1 MRKYAKRGN
10 SMEANRISYLNDLV
24 IRKHNG
30 MIKVITGVRRCG
42 KSYLLFKLFKKHLK
56 KEGVNESHIIEI
68 QLDNRN
74 QKDLQ
79 NPDVCYRYVEDK
91 IKDKKMYY
99 LLLDEVQLMDDF
111 ESVLNGF
118 LHIDNL
124 DVYVTGSNSK
134 FLSTDIITEFR
145 GRGDEVRI
153 YPLTFSEY
161 YEVVKG
167 DFDNAW
173 LTYQTYGGLPALLTM
188 ESDKQKTEYLESL
201 FANVYINDVIERN
214 KIRNS
219 DILDDLVNVLASSIG
234 SLTNPTIIANTY
246 SSSKK
251 SNCSHKTISAYIKYL
266 EEAFLVSE
274 SSRYDIKGRKY
285 IGTNKKYYFVD
296 IGLRNVRL
304 GFRQQ
309 EPTHLMEN
317 IIYNELKTRGFKVDV
332 GNIERNEKNKEGVS
346 VRKQLEVDFVA
357 NRGYERY
364 YIQSAYRLEN
374 EEKWMQ
380 EKRSLIQVGDSFRKF
395 IIVRDNIKTWQDDNG
410 FVIMGL
416 KNFLLSSNS
425 LEDFVK

>member
-1 MRKYAKRGN
+1 
-10 SMEANRISYLNDLV
+10 MEANRISYLNDLV

-56 KEGVNESHIIEI
+56 KEGVNENHIIEI
-68 QLDNRN
+68 QLDNRT

-79 NPDVCYRYVEDK
+79 NPDICYRYVEDK

-99 LLLDEVQLMDDF
+99 LLLDEVQLMGDF

-188 ESDKQKTEYLESL
+188 ETDKQKTEYLESL

-214 KIRNS
+214 KIRNG

-274 SSRYDIKGRKY
+274 SARYDIKGRKY

-296 IGLRNVRL
+296 VGLRNVRL

-380 EKRSLIQVGDSFRKF
+380 EKRSLLQVGDSFRKF

-416 KNFLLSSNS
+416 KNFLLNSNS
-425 LEDFVK
+425 LNI

>member
-1 MRKYAKRGN
+1 
-10 SMEANRISYLNDLV
+10 MEANRISYINDLV

-56 KEGVNESHIIEI
+56 KEGVNENHIIEI
-68 QLDNRN
+68 QLDNRS
-74 QKDLQ
+74 QKNLQ
-79 NPDVCYRYVEDK
+79 NPDVCYRYVKDK

-167 DFDNAW
+167 DFDDAW

-188 ESDKQKTEYLESL
+188 ETDKQKTEYLDSL

-234 SLTNPTIIANTY
+234 SLTNPTIIENTY
-246 SSSKK
+246 CSSKK

-266 EEAFLVSE
+266 KDAFLISE
-274 SSRYDIKGRKY
+274 ASRYDIKGRKY

-296 IGLRNVRL
+296 VGLRNVRL

-332 GNIERNEKNKEGVS
+332 GNIERNEKNKEGIS

-357 NRGYERY
+357 NRGNERY
-364 YIQSAYRLEN
+364 YIQSAYKLEN
-374 EEKWMQ
+374 EEKWVQ
-380 EKRSLIQVGDSFRKF
+380 EKRSLMQVRDSFRKF
-395 IIVRDNIKTWQDDNG
+395 IIVRDNIKTWQDNNG
-410 FVIMGL
+410 FVIMGI
-416 KNFLLSSNS
+416 KSFLLNSNS
-425 LEDFVK
+425 LEVCIK

>member
-1 MRKYAKRGN
+1 
-10 SMEANRISYLNDLV
+10 MEANRISYINDLV

-42 KSYLLFKLFKKHLK
+42 KSYLLFKLFKKYLK
-56 KEGVNESHIIEI
+56 KEGVNENHIIEI

-118 LHIDNL
+118 LYIDNL

-153 YPLTFSEY
+153 FPLTFSEY

-167 DFDNAW
+167 DFDDAW

-188 ESDKQKTEYLESL
+188 ETDKQKTEYLDSL

-246 SSSKK
+246 CSSKK

-266 EEAFLVSE
+266 EDAFLVSE
-274 SSRYDIKGRKY
+274 SARYDIKGRKY

-296 IGLRNVRL
+296 VGLRNVRL

-317 IIYNELKTRGFKVDV
+317 IIYNELKARGFKVDV
-332 GNIERNEKNKEGVS
+332 GNIERNEKNKEGIS

-357 NRGYERY
+357 NRGNERY

-374 EEKWMQ
+374 EEKWIQ
-380 EKRSLIQVGDSFRKF
+380 EKRSLMQVGDSFRKF

-416 KNFLLSSNS
+416 KNFLLNSNS
-425 LEDFVK
+425 LEVCTN

>member
-1 MRKYAKRGN
+1 
-10 SMEANRISYLNDLV
+10 
-24 IRKHNG
+24 
-30 MIKVITGVRRCG
+30 
-42 KSYLLFKLFKKHLK
+42 
-56 KEGVNESHIIEI
+56 
-68 QLDNRN
+68 
-74 QKDLQ
+74 
-79 NPDVCYRYVEDK
+79 
-91 IKDKKMYY
+91 MYY

-118 LHIDNL
+118 LYIDNL

-167 DFDNAW
+167 EFDDAW

-188 ESDKQKTEYLESL
+188 ETDKQKTEYLDSL
-201 FANVYINDVIERN
+201 FSNVYINDVIERN
-214 KIRNS
+214 KIRDG

-234 SLTNPTIIANTY
+234 SLINPTIIANTY

-251 SNCSHKTISAYIKYL
+251 SNCSHKTISSYIKYL
-266 EEAFLVSE
+266 EDAFLISE
-274 SSRYDIKGRKY
+274 SPRYDIKGRKY

-296 IGLRNVRL
+296 VGIRNARL
-304 GFRQQ
+304 AFRQQ

-332 GNIERNEKNKEGVS
+332 GNIERNEKNNEGIS

-357 NRGYERY
+357 NRGNERY
-364 YIQSAYRLEN
+364 YIQAAYKLEN

-380 EKRSLIQVGDSFRKF
+380 EKRSLNQIRDSFRKF

-416 KNFLLSSNS
+416 KNFLLNSNS
-425 LEDFVK
+425 LEVCTK

>member
-1 MRKYAKRGN
+1 
-10 SMEANRISYLNDLV
+10 MEANRISYINDLV

-42 KSYLLFKLFKKHLK
+42 KTYLLFKLFKKYLK
-56 KEGVNESHIIEI
+56 KEGVNENHIIEI

-118 LHIDNL
+118 LYIDNL

-153 YPLTFSEY
+153 FPLSFSEY

-167 DFDNAW
+167 DFDDAW

-188 ESDKQKTEYLESL
+188 ETDKQKTEYLDSL

-246 SSSKK
+246 CSSKK

-274 SSRYDIKGRKY
+274 SARYDIKGRKY

-296 IGLRNVRL
+296 VGLRNVRL

-332 GNIERNEKNKEGVS
+332 GNIERNEKNKEGIS

-357 NRGYERY
+357 NRGNERY

-374 EEKWMQ
+374 EEKWIQ
-380 EKRSLIQVGDSFRKF
+380 EKRSLMQVRDSFRKF

-416 KNFLLSSNS
+416 KNFLLNSNS
-425 LEDFVK
+425 LEVCTN

>member
-1 MRKYAKRGN
+1 
-10 SMEANRISYLNDLV
+10 MEANRTSYVNDLV

-42 KSYLLFKLFKKHLK
+42 KSYLLFKLFKNYLK
-56 KEGVNESHIIEI
+56 KEGVSANHIIEI
-68 QLDNRN
+68 QLDRRN
-74 QKDLQ
+74 QKNLQ
-79 NPDVCYRYVEDK
+79 NPDVCYSYVEDK
-91 IKDKKMYY
+91 IKDKRMYY

-111 ESVLNGF
+111 VSVLNGF

-145 GRGDEVRI
+145 GRGDEVRV

-173 LTYQTYGGLPALLTM
+173 LTYQTYGGLPALLKM
-188 ESDKQKTEYLESL
+188 ETEKQKIEYLESL

-219 DILDDLVNVLASSIG
+219 DILDDLVDVLASTIG
-234 SLTNPTIIANTY
+234 ALTNPTIIANTY
-246 SSSKK
+246 NSSKK
-251 SNCSHKTISAYIKYL
+251 SNCSHKTISSYIKYL

-274 SSRYDIKGRKY
+274 SARYDIKGRKY
-285 IGTNKKYYFVD
+285 IGSNKKYYFVD
-296 IGLRNVRL
+296 VGLRNVRL

-317 IIYNELKTRGFKVDV
+317 IIYNELKKRGFKVDV
-332 GNIERNEKNKEGVS
+332 GNIERNEKNKEGIS

-357 NRGYERY
+357 NRGNERY

-374 EEKWMQ
+374 EEKWIQ
-380 EKRSLIQVGDSFRKF
+380 EKRSLMQVGDSFRKF

-416 KNFLLSSNS
+416 KDFLLNSNS
-425 LEDFVK
+425 LSVSVIS

>member
-1 MRKYAKRGN
+1 
-10 SMEANRISYLNDLV
+10 MEASRISYINDLI

-42 KSYLLFKLFKKHLK
+42 KSYLLFKLFKNHLK
-56 KEGVNESHIIEI
+56 KEGVDESHIIEI
-68 QLDNRN
+68 KLDNRK

-79 NPDVCYRYVEDK
+79 NPDLCYRYVEDK

-118 LHIDNL
+118 LYIDNL

-167 DFDNAW
+167 EFDDAW

-188 ESDKQKTEYLESL
+188 ETDKQKTEYLDSL
-201 FANVYINDVIERN
+201 FSNVYINDVIERN
-214 KIRNS
+214 KIRDG

-234 SLTNPTIIANTY
+234 SLINPTIIANTY

-251 SNCSHKTISAYIKYL
+251 SNCSHKTISSYIKYL
-266 EEAFLVSE
+266 EDAFLISE
-274 SSRYDIKGRKY
+274 SLRYDIKGRKY

-296 IGLRNVRL
+296 VGIRNARL
-304 GFRQQ
+304 AFRQQ

-332 GNIERNEKNKEGVS
+332 GNIERNEKNNEGIS

-357 NRGYERY
+357 NRGNERY
-364 YIQSAYRLEN
+364 YIQAAYKLEN

-380 EKRSLIQVGDSFRKF
+380 EKRSLNQIRDSFRKF

-416 KNFLLSSNS
+416 KNFLLNSNS
-425 LEDFVK
+425 LEVCTK